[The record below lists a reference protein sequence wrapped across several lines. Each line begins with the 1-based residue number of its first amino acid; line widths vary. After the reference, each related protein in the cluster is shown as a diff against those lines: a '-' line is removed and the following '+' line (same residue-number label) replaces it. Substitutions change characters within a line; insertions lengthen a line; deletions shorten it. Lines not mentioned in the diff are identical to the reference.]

1 MTEPNQSQPEFAP
14 SLASDS
20 VPQFSTAEF
29 ASTSSA
35 ERCRICSKP
44 IAGQYYRVNGQMA
57 CEVCARQAREGQPT
71 DSHAAFA
78 RALLLGSVG
87 AVLGLILYSTV
98 AILTGWTIGYL
109 ALAVGWLVGKG
120 IQKGSNGLGGMRYQI
135 AAVALTYAAISIS
148 AIPIGISY
156 ALNHRPAAV
165 NKTAGENPFP
175 EDNQSRQPVAAP
187 RQEIHIGPLI
197 GQLLFMG
204 LASPFLAFTGNVG
217 SAALGLFILF
227 IGLRIAWTMTKAHTL
242 NVDGPYGVSTT

>member
-57 CEVCARQAREGQPT
+57 CEVCARQARDGQPA

-78 RALLLGSVG
+78 RALLLGSGG
-87 AVLGLILYSTV
+87 AVIGLILYSTV

-156 ALNHRPAAV
+156 ALHHRPAAV
-165 NKTAGENPFP
+165 NRIASENPFP
-175 EDNQSRQPVAAP
+175 EDNQSRQSAAAP
-187 RQEIHIGPLI
+187 KQEIHLGALI
-197 GQLLFMG
+197 GELLFMG
-204 LASPFLAFTGNVG
+204 LASPFLAFTGSVG

-227 IGLRIAWTMTKAHTL
+227 IGLRIAWTLTKAHTL
-242 NVDGPYGVSTT
+242 NVDGPYSASTA

>member
-1 MTEPNQSQPEFAP
+1 MPELNQSQPEFVP
-14 SLASDS
+14 SLASES
-20 VPQFSTAEF
+20 VPQFSTAEY

-57 CEVCARQAREGQPT
+57 CEVCARQASEGQPT

-78 RALLLGSVG
+78 RALLLGSGG

-120 IQKGSNGLGGMRYQI
+120 IQKGSNGLGGRRYQI

-156 ALNHRPAAV
+156 ALHHRPATV
-165 NKTAGENPFP
+165 NKTANENPFP
-175 EDNQSRQPVAAP
+175 EDNQLPTAAP
-187 RQEIHIGPLI
+187 RREIHVGTLI

-204 LASPFLAFTGNVG
+204 LASPFLAFTGNFG

-227 IGLRIAWTMTKAHTL
+227 IGLRIAWTMTQARTL
-242 NVDGPYGVSTT
+242 NVDGPYSASPA